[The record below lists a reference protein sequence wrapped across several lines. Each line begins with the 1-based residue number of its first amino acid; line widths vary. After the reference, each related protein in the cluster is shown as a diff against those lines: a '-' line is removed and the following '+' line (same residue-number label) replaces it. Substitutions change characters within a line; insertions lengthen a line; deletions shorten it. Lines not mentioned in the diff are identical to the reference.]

1 MKKYKN
7 SDTKNAFT
15 RKYTN
20 RSKKNELKVIN
31 LSTLTW
37 SFYMIEK
44 GEEFRLMLIIHIV
57 NKRND
62 LANVILLRTVHDR
75 VSVLFNL
82 LQLGSTDILKV
93 FVI

>member
-1 MKKYKN
+1 
-7 SDTKNAFT
+7 
-15 RKYTN
+15 
-20 RSKKNELKVIN
+20 
-31 LSTLTW
+31 
-37 SFYMIEK
+37 MIEK

-62 LANVILLRTVHDR
+62 LANVILLHTVHDR